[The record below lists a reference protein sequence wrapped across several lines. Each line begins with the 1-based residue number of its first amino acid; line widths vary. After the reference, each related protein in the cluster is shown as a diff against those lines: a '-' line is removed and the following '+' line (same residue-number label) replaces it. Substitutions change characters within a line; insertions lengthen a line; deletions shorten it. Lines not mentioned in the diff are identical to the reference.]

1 VPPQTTRS
9 ANDQR
14 DRWHPEVRAQICM
27 AVRFYCPTLAGP
39 MARLDETESHHA
51 LHVLRLKVGDDV
63 ELFDGLGAS
72 ASASVADV
80 TRTSVGLTVGTL
92 RPAAPQ
98 QRPQLIVAAAPPRGD
113 RLKSMVEKLTE
124 LGVDEFI
131 PLRTV
136 RSVIDPRQSRL
147 EKLRGTVI
155 AAMKQSGRNRL
166 MKVHETTEFS
176 VVLRKASVANQLIY
190 IAHPGDAGDEF
201 STEKGNDNVL
211 LIGPE
216 GGFTREEVL
225 QATDYAATRLSWPE
239 GILRI
244 ETATVVFA
252 SLLMSQLHI
261 AGR

>member
-1 VPPQTTRS
+1 
-9 ANDQR
+9 
-14 DRWHPEVRAQICM
+14 M
-27 AVRFYCPTLAGP
+27 AVRFFCPALAGST
-39 MARLDETESHHA
+39 ARLDEAESHHA

-63 ELFDGLGAS
+63 ELFDGSGAS
-72 ASASVADV
+72 ASAAVTDVSRKSVV
-80 TRTSVGLTVGTL
+80 VKIEQR
-92 RPAAPQ
+92 RPEVPRR
-98 QRPQLIVAAAPPRGD
+98 RPQLIVAAAPPRGD

-124 LGVDEFI
+124 LGVDELI

-136 RSVIDPRQSRL
+136 RSVNDPRQSKL

-166 MKVHETTEFS
+166 MTVHPTTDLS
-176 VVLRKASVANQLIY
+176 VVLRSASVEQQRIH
-190 IAHPGDAGDEF
+190 IAHPGDSGTVPDSEVTAD
-201 STEKGNDNVL
+201 SVL

-225 QATDYAATRLSWPE
+225 QATDYAAARLSWPE

-252 SLLMSQLHI
+252 SLLLSRMQQ
-261 AGR
+261 ATT